1 MNIIKFGGKSLANGK
16 AIQSVIDIIKE
27 KHNAGEQFQLV
38 VSARGHATDQLLK
51 LADLAKKGQAYT
63 TLFYNFKKEQEQPL
77 SSPLLS
83 HEFQRIENILK
94 GIALLNDFSKSTEA
108 ELLAQGE
115 LISAK
120 TIVELLMQNHI
131 ESLFVD
137 TRQLLKTEVVD
148 GKTKVNHAISKQNTI
163 AYVRNTIKTS
173 IGVFTGFI
181 ASDDNNKT
189 STLGR
194 NGSNYSAALFANYIN
209 ASKVENYTHVNGI
222 FSANPEW
229 VSRAKIIR
237 NLSFQEANELANF
250 GTSILHQKTILPL
263 LDKKIPFH
271 IKNTFNPKN
280 EGTLISNEV
289 VKDGIKAISVQNNIG
304 LIEVHGNGFWGKAG
318 VDARIFNAL
327 AKAEVSVGMVSQ
339 GSSERGISF
348 LVEEN
353 QIGTAKTALEQEFYY
368 EIQSKEVDT
377 IKTDKHI
384 GLISIVGHG
393 IEYFHKPFQALI
405 KNQIKPLL
413 INNTLNG
420 KNIGLVVH
428 EKNIKKAVNV
438 VHGQIFGENKVIN
451 LAVIG
456 KGTVGSVF
464 LDQVIENAEKLK
476 TRKQIDLNIFALS
489 GQKSIVLNAEGL
501 DKNWKE
507 SIEKSSLK
515 CEENLPQQIVDYANA
530 NHLENLILVDNTASS
545 DFAKTY
551 PEFVKDGFNLV
562 SSNKIANTLDIKSYQ
577 ELRKLLHNSR
587 KKYLYET
594 NVGAG
599 LPLIDT
605 IRLLHDSGE
614 NITKIRGVFS
624 GSLSYLFNAFSV
636 RNEPFHIILQEAIDK
651 GFTEPDPREDLCGN
665 DVARKL
671 LILARE
677 LDLENELDDVSVENL
692 IPELFRD
699 LNEGEFLN
707 RLEELNATFSNIKA
721 LQKENHVLR
730 YVGELS
736 GDLQQSKAIL
746 DVKLVS
752 VPESSPLGQV
762 KGSDSIFEIFTES
775 YGDHPLVIQGAGAG
789 AKVTARGVLGDVL
802 RLAETL

>member
-1 MNIIKFGGKSLANGK
+1 MNIIKFGGKSLSNGK
-16 AIQSVIDIIKE
+16 GLQAAINIIKQKYASKE
-27 KHNAGEQFQLV
+27 IFHLV
-38 VSARGHATDQLLK
+38 VSARGQATDQLLELAK
-51 LADLAKKGQAYT
+51 LAKQGQSYT
-63 TLFYNFKKEQEQPL
+63 TALYTFKKEQEHPL
-77 SSPLLS
+77 NTPILNT
-83 HEFQRIENILK
+83 EFERIENILN
-94 GIALLNDFSKSTEA
+94 GISLLNDFSTSTEA

-120 TIVELLMQNHI
+120 TIVELLKQEQIDSH
-131 ESLFVD
+131 LVD
-137 TRQLLKTEVVD
+137 TRVLIKTETID
-148 GKTKVNHAISKQNTI
+148 GKSKVKHALSEQNTI
-163 AYVRNTIKTS
+163 SYNREYLSNS
-173 IGVFTGFI
+173 LGVFTGFI
-181 ASDDNNKT
+181 ASDQDNKT
-189 STLGR
+189 TTLGR
-194 NGSNYSAALFANYIN
+194 NGSNYSAALFANYLN
-209 ASKVENYTHVNGI
+209 ANKVENYTHVDGI

-229 VSRAKIIR
+229 VNRAKIIR

-263 LDKKIPFH
+263 LVKKIPFH
-271 IKNTFNPKN
+271 IKNTFNPEN
-280 EGTLISNEV
+280 EGTLISNDV

-353 QIGTAKTALEQEFYY
+353 QINDAKSALEQEFYY
-368 EIQSKEVDT
+368 EIKSKEVDT

-384 GLISIVGHG
+384 GLISIIGHG

-428 EKNIKKAVNV
+428 EQDIKKAINV
-438 VHGQIFGENKVIN
+438 VHGQIFGENKVVN

-489 GQKSIVLNAEGL
+489 GQNSIVLNAEGL

-507 SIEKSSLK
+507 NIETNSLNH
-515 CEENLPQQIVDYANA
+515 EGSLPQQIANYANA

-545 DFAKTY
+545 EFAKTY

-577 ELRKLLHNSR
+577 NLRALLQNSR

-624 GSLSYLFNAFSV
+624 GSLSYLFNEYSV
-636 RNEPFHIILQEAIDK
+636 RNESFHIILQEAIDK

-677 LDLENELDDVSVENL
+677 LDLENEFSDVSVENL

-699 LNEGEFLN
+699 LNESEFLN

-721 LQKENHVLR
+721 LQKDNHVLR

-736 GDLQQSKAIL
+736 GDLQQSKAKL

>member
-16 AIQSVIDIIKE
+16 GLDSVLNIIKE
-27 KHNAGEQFQLV
+27 KANNNESFNIV
-38 VSARGHATDQLLK
+38 VSARGKATDQLLE
-51 LADLAKKGQAYT
+51 LAELAKTGQDYSQA
-63 TLFYNFKKEQEQPL
+63 LDVFKQEQNTPI
-77 SSPLLS
+77 SSSLLNP
-83 HEFQRIENILK
+83 EFKRLDDILN
-94 GIALLNDFSKSTEA
+94 GIALLNDFSDATEA

-120 TIVELLMQNHI
+120 TIVELLEKEDISAH
-131 ESLFVD
+131 FVD
-137 TRQLLKTEVVD
+137 SRQLIKTETLD
-148 GKTKVNHAISKQNTI
+148 GKTKVKHAISEQNTLN
-163 AYVRNTIKTS
+163 YYRNHLENT

-181 ASDDNNKT
+181 ASDQSNKT
-189 STLGR
+189 TTLGR
-194 NGSNYSAALFANYIN
+194 NGSNYSAALFANYLN
-209 ASKVENYTHVNGI
+209 ADKVENYTHVDGI

-229 VSRAKIIR
+229 VNRAKIIR

-263 LDKKIPFH
+263 LDKQIPFQ
-271 IKNTFNPKN
+271 IKNTFNPLN
-280 EGTLISNEV
+280 PGTLISNEV
-289 VKDGIKAISVQNNIG
+289 VKDGIKAISVQNQIG

-353 QIGTAKTALEQEFYY
+353 QINDAKTALEQEFYY
-368 EIQSKEVDT
+368 EIKSKEVDS
-377 IKTDKHI
+377 IKTDQHI
-384 GLISIVGHG
+384 GLISIIGHG
-393 IEYFHKPFQALI
+393 IEYFHKPFQSLI

-420 KNIGLVVH
+420 KNIGLVVK
-428 EKNIKKAVNV
+428 EQDIKKAVNV
-438 VHGQIFGENKVIN
+438 VHGQIFGENKVVN

-489 GQKSIVLNAEGL
+489 GQNSILFNSEGL
-501 DKNWKE
+501 DKNWKAN
-507 SIEKSSLK
+507 IENNSQNH
-515 CEENLPQQIVDYANA
+515 EEDLTQQIADYAKA

-545 DFAKTY
+545 EFVKNY
-551 PEFVKDGFNLV
+551 PQFVKDGFNLV
-562 SSNKIANTLDIKSYQ
+562 SSNKIANTLDIASYQ
-577 ELRKLLHNSR
+577 DLRRLLHSSR

-605 IRLLHDSGE
+605 ISLLHDSGE

-624 GSLSYLFNAFSV
+624 GSLSYLFNEFSV
-636 RNEPFHIILQEAIDK
+636 RDEDFHVILQEAINK

-677 LDLENELDDVSVENL
+677 LDLENELADVSIENL
-692 IPELFRD
+692 IPEPFRALSKD
-699 LNEGEFLN
+699 EFLS
-707 RLEELNATFSNIKA
+707 RLEELNTTFSTIKNN
-721 LQKENHVLR
+721 QKPNHVLR

-736 GDLQQSKAIL
+736 GDLQQSKAKL

>member
-16 AIQSVIDIIKE
+16 GLNAVLNIIKE
-27 KHNAGEQFQLV
+27 KANNKEPFNIV
-38 VSARGHATDQLLK
+38 VSARGKATDQLLE
-51 LADLAKKGQAYT
+51 LAQLAKTGQDYSQA
-63 TLFYNFKKEQEQPL
+63 LDVFKEEQNTPL
-77 SSPLLS
+77 SSPLLNP
-83 HEFQRIENILK
+83 EFKRLDDILN
-94 GIALLNDFSKSTEA
+94 GIALLNDFSDATEA

-120 TIVELLMQNHI
+120 TIVELLEKEHI
-131 ESLFVD
+131 SAHFVD
-137 TRQLLKTEVVD
+137 SRQLIKTETLD
-148 GKTKVNHAISKQNTI
+148 GKTKVKHAISEQNTLN
-163 AYVRNTIKTS
+163 YYRNHLKNT

-181 ASDDNNKT
+181 ASDQSNKT
-189 STLGR
+189 TTLGR
-194 NGSNYSAALFANYIN
+194 NGSNYSAALFANYLN
-209 ASKVENYTHVNGI
+209 ADKVENYTHVDGI

-229 VSRAKIIR
+229 VNRAKIIR

-263 LDKKIPFH
+263 LDKQIPFE
-271 IKNTFNPKN
+271 IKNTFNPLN
-280 EGTLISNEV
+280 PGTLISNEV
-289 VKDGIKAISVQNNIG
+289 VKDGIKAISVQNQIG

-353 QIGTAKTALEQEFYY
+353 QINDAKTALEQEFYY
-368 EIQSKEVDT
+368 EIKSKEVDS
-377 IKTDKHI
+377 IKTDQHI
-384 GLISIVGHG
+384 GLISIIGHG
-393 IEYFHKPFQALI
+393 IEYFHKPFQSLI

-420 KNIGLVVH
+420 KNIGLVVK
-428 EKNIKKAVNV
+428 EQDIKKAVNV
-438 VHGQIFGENKVIN
+438 VHGQIFGENKVVN

-476 TRKQIDLNIFALS
+476 NRKQIDLNIFALS
-489 GQKSIVLNAEGL
+489 GQNSILFNSEGL
-501 DKNWKE
+501 DKNWKTV
-507 SIEKSSLK
+507 IENNSQNH
-515 CEENLPQQIVDYANA
+515 EEDLTQQIADYAKA

-545 DFAKTY
+545 EFVKNY
-551 PEFVKDGFNLV
+551 PQFVKDGFNLV
-562 SSNKIANTLDIKSYQ
+562 SSNKIANTLDIESYQ
-577 ELRKLLHNSR
+577 DLRRLLHRSR

-605 IRLLHDSGE
+605 ISLLHDSGE

-624 GSLSYLFNAFSV
+624 GSLSYLFNEFSV
-636 RNEPFHIILQEAIDK
+636 RDEDFHVILQEAINK

-677 LDLENELDDVSVENL
+677 LDLENELADVSIENL
-692 IPELFRD
+692 IPEPFRE
-699 LNEGEFLN
+699 LSKNEFLS
-707 RLEELNATFSNIKA
+707 RLEELNTTFSTIKNN
-721 LQKENHVLR
+721 QKPNHVLR

-736 GDLQQSKAIL
+736 GDLQQSKAKL

>member
-1 MNIIKFGGKSLANGK
+1 MNIIKFGGKSLANGTGLQ
-16 AIQSVIDIIKE
+16 AVINIIKE
-27 KHNAGEQFQLV
+27 KHQSETPFHIV
-38 VSARGHATDQLLK
+38 VSARGQATDQLLE
-51 LADLAKKGQAYT
+51 LANLAKQGKPYGT
-63 TLFYNFKKEQEQPL
+63 VFYKFKKEQEAPL
-77 SSPLLS
+77 TSPLLQT
-83 HEFQRIENILK
+83 EFERIENILN
-94 GIALLNDFSKSTEA
+94 GIALLHDFSKSTEA

-120 TIVELLMQNHI
+120 TIVELLKQEQIDSH
-131 ESLFVD
+131 FTD
-137 TRQLLKTEVVD
+137 ARLLIKTEVID
-148 GKTKVNHAISKQNTI
+148 GKTKVKHAISEQNTI
-163 AYVRNTIKTS
+163 AYLRNTIKSS

-181 ASDDNNKT
+181 ASDKNNKT
-189 STLGR
+189 TTLGR
-194 NGSNYSAALFANYIN
+194 NGSNYSAALFANYLN
-209 ASKVENYTHVNGI
+209 ADKVENYTHVDGI

-229 VSRAKIIR
+229 VHRAKIIR

-271 IKNTFNPKN
+271 IKNTFNPDN
-280 EGTLISNEV
+280 SGTLISNDV

-353 QIGTAKTALEQEFYY
+353 QINTAKTALEQEFYY
-368 EIQSKEVDT
+368 EIKSKEVDA

-384 GLISIVGHG
+384 GLISIIGHG
-393 IEYFHKPFQALI
+393 IEYFHKPFQSLI
-405 KNQIKPLL
+405 KNEIKPLL

-420 KNIGLVVH
+420 KNIGLVVN
-428 EKNIKKAVNV
+428 EQDIKKAVNV
-438 VHGQIFGENKVIN
+438 VHGQIFGENKVVN
-451 LAVIG
+451 LAVVG

-464 LDQVIENAEKLK
+464 LDQVIENAENLK
-476 TRKQIDLNIFALS
+476 ARKQIDLNIFALS
-489 GQKSIVLNAEGL
+489 GQDALVLNAEGL
-501 DKNWKE
+501 DKNWKD
-507 SIEKSSLK
+507 SIEKNSQKHEHSLPK
-515 CEENLPQQIVDYANA
+515 QIAQFANA

-562 SSNKIANTLDIKSYQ
+562 SSNKIANTLDIESYQ
-577 ELRKLLHNSR
+577 ELRRLLHTSR

-624 GSLSYLFNAFSV
+624 GSLSYLFNEFSV
-636 RNEPFHIILQEAIDK
+636 RDEAFHVVLQEAIDK

-677 LDLENELDDVSVENL
+677 LDLENEFEDVSVENL

-699 LNEGEFLN
+699 LSKEEFLN
-707 RLEELNATFSNIKA
+707 RLDELNATFSNTKA

-736 GDLQQSKAIL
+736 GDLQQSKAKL

-752 VPESSPLGQV
+752 VPASSPLGQV

>member
-1 MNIIKFGGKSLANGK
+1 MHIIKFGGQSLANGK
-16 AIQSVIDIIKE
+16 GLNSVLDIIKQKANSNE
-27 KHNAGEQFQLV
+27 SFNII
-38 VSARGHATDQLLK
+38 VSARGKATDQLLQ
-51 LADLAKKGQAYT
+51 LAQLAKNGQDYSLALST
-63 TLFYNFKKEQEQPL
+63 FKEEQNTPL
-77 SSPLLS
+77 SSSLLEP
-83 HEFQRIENILK
+83 EFKRLDNILN
-94 GIALLNDFSKSTEA
+94 GITLLTDFSESTEA

-120 TIVELLMQNHI
+120 TIVALLKKAKIQAH
-131 ESLFVD
+131 LVD
-137 TRQLLKTEVVD
+137 ARQLIKTDIID
-148 GKTKVNHAISKQNTI
+148 GKTKVNHAISEQNTI
-163 AYVRNTIKTS
+163 NYTRNHLKNT

-181 ASDDNNKT
+181 ASDQYNKT
-189 STLGR
+189 TTLGR
-194 NGSNYSAALFANYIN
+194 NGSNYSAALFANYLN
-209 ASKVENYTHVNGI
+209 AEKVENYTHVDGI

-263 LDKKIPFH
+263 LDKQIPFH
-271 IKNTFNPKN
+271 IKNTFNPSN
-280 EGTLISNEV
+280 PGTLISNDV

-353 QIGTAKTALEQEFYY
+353 QINQAKTALEQEFYY
-368 EIQSKEVDT
+368 EIKSQEVDS
-377 IKTDKHI
+377 IKTDQNI
-384 GLISIVGHG
+384 GLISIIGHG
-393 IEYFHKPFQALI
+393 IEYFHKPFQSLI

-420 KNIGLVVH
+420 KNIGLVVK
-428 EKNIKKAVNV
+428 EQDIKKAVNV

-489 GQKSIVLNAEGL
+489 GQNSILFNSEGL
-501 DKNWKE
+501 DKNWKTY
-507 SIEKSSLK
+507 IEHSSLNHEQDLTK
-515 CEENLPQQIVDYANA
+515 QIANYAKA

-545 DFAKTY
+545 DFVKNY
-551 PEFVKDGFNLV
+551 PQFVKDGFNLV
-562 SSNKIANTLDIKSYQ
+562 SSNKIANTLDIQSYQ
-577 ELRKLLHNSR
+577 DLRKLLHSSR

-605 IRLLHDSGE
+605 ISLLHDSGE

-624 GSLSYLFNAFSV
+624 GSLSYLFNEFSV
-636 RNEPFHIILQEAIDK
+636 RDEDFHVILQEAINK

-677 LDLENELDDVSVENL
+677 LDLENELEDVSIENL
-692 IPELFRD
+692 IPEPFRD
-699 LNEGEFLN
+699 LSKDDFLQ
-707 RLEELNATFSNIKA
+707 RLKELNTTFSAIKNN
-721 LQKENHVLR
+721 QKPNHVLR

-736 GDLQQSKAIL
+736 GDLQQSKANL

>member
-1 MNIIKFGGKSLANGK
+1 MDIIKFGGKSLSNGNGIE
-16 AIQSVIDIIKE
+16 AVIDIIKQ
-27 KHNAGEQFQLV
+27 KHIAQNPFHLV
-38 VSARGHATDQLLK
+38 VSARGQATDQLLE
-51 LADLAKKGQAYT
+51 LANLAKTGQDYSPA
-63 TLFYNFKKEQEQPL
+63 FESFKNEQSHPVSTDLLEPEFGRL
-77 SSPLLS
+77 ENLLS
-83 HEFQRIENILK
+83 GISLLK
-94 GIALLNDFSKSTEA
+94 DFSPTTEA
-108 ELLAQGE
+108 EVLAQGE

-120 TIVELLMQNHI
+120 TIVELLSKTNIPAQVVDSR
-131 ESLFVD
+131 SLI
-137 TRQLLKTEVVD
+137 KTENID
-148 GKTKVNHAISKQNTI
+148 GKTKVKHAISEQNTLS
-163 AYVRNTIKTS
+163 YWRNHLQHS

-181 ASDDNNKT
+181 ASDQNHKT
-189 STLGR
+189 TTLGR
-194 NGSNYSAALFANYIN
+194 NGSNYSAALFANYLN
-209 ASKVENYTHVNGI
+209 ANKVENYTHVDGI

-229 VSRAKIIR
+229 VNRAKIIR

-263 LDKKIPFH
+263 LDKQIPFH
-271 IKNTFNPKN
+271 IKNTFNPQN
-280 EGTLISNEV
+280 SGTLISNDV
-289 VKDGIKAISVQNNIG
+289 VKDGIKAISVQNQIG

-348 LVEEN
+348 LVEEK
-353 QIGTAKTALEQEFYY
+353 QINDAKSALEQEFYY
-368 EIQSKEVDT
+368 EIKSGEVDD
-377 IKTDKHI
+377 IKSEKQV
-384 GLISIVGHG
+384 GLISIIGHG
-393 IEYFHKPFQALI
+393 IEYFHRPFQSLV

-428 EKNIKKAVNV
+428 EQDIKKAVNV
-438 VHGQIFGENKVIN
+438 VHSQIFGENKVVN

-464 LDQVIENAEKLK
+464 LDQVIENAENLK
-476 TRKQIDLNIFALS
+476 SRKQIDLNIFALS
-489 GQKSIVLNAEGL
+489 GQDSILLNAEGL

-507 SIEKSSLK
+507 SIANHSLK
-515 CEENLPQQIVDYANA
+515 HESDLPKQIANYANTH
-530 NHLENLILVDNTASS
+530 HLENLILVDNTASS
-545 DFAKTY
+545 EFVQNY
-551 PEFVKDGFNLV
+551 PTFVKDGFNIV

-577 ELRKLLHNSR
+577 DLRTLLHTSR

-624 GSLSYLFNAFSV
+624 GSLSYLFNEYSV
-636 RNEPFHIILQEAIDK
+636 RDEAFHTILKEAIDK

-677 LDLENELDDVSVENL
+677 LDLENEFKDVSVENL

-699 LNEGEFLN
+699 LTKDEFLQ
-707 RLEELNATFSNIKA
+707 RLDELNPTFSNIKA
-721 LQKENHVLR
+721 QQKENHVLR

-736 GDLQQSKAIL
+736 GDLQQSKAQL

-752 VPESSPLGQV
+752 VPQSSPLGQV

>member
-1 MNIIKFGGKSLANGK
+1 MNIIKFGGNSLSNGK
-16 AIQSVIDIIKE
+16 GLDSVIRIIKQKAE
-27 KHNAGEQFQLV
+27 KNETFNLV
-38 VSARGHATDQLLK
+38 VSARGKATDQLLN
-51 LADLAKKGQAYT
+51 LAQLAKEGNSYSAA
-63 TLFYNFKKEQEQPL
+63 LNNFKSEQNTPL
-77 SSPLLS
+77 SSALLDP
-83 HEFQRIENILK
+83 EFKRIEDILN
-94 GIALLNDFSKSTEA
+94 GITLLNDFSDSTEA

-120 TIVELLMQNHI
+120 TIVELLKTEGIKAH
-131 ESLFVD
+131 FVD
-137 TRQLLKTEVVD
+137 ARLLIKTETID
-148 GKTKVNHAISKQNTI
+148 GKTKVKHGISEQNTLN
-163 AYVRNTIKTS
+163 YSRHHLQDS
-173 IGVFTGFI
+173 IGVITGFI
-181 ASDDNNKT
+181 ASDKTNKT
-189 STLGR
+189 TTLGR
-194 NGSNYSAALFANYIN
+194 NGSNYSAALFANYLN
-209 ASKVENYTHVNGI
+209 AKKVENYTHVDGI

-263 LDKKIPFH
+263 LDKQIPFQ
-271 IKNTFNPKN
+271 IKNTFNPDN
-280 EGTLISNEV
+280 PGTLISNEV
-289 VKDGIKAISVQNNIG
+289 VKDGIKAISVQNQIG

-327 AKAEVSVGMVSQ
+327 AKTEVSVGMVSQ

-353 QIGTAKTALEQEFYY
+353 QLNEAKTALEQEFYY
-368 EIQSKEVDT
+368 EIKSKEVDA
-377 IKTDKHI
+377 IKTDKNI

-393 IEYFHKPFQALI
+393 IEYFHKPFQSLI

-428 EKNIKKAVNV
+428 EQDIKKAVNV
-438 VHGQIFGENKVIN
+438 VHSQIFGENKVVN

-464 LDQVIENAEKLK
+464 LDQVIENAENLK
-476 TRKQIDLNIFALS
+476 SRKQIDLNIFALS
-489 GQKSIVLNAEGL
+489 GQDSVLLNAEGL
-501 DKNWKE
+501 DKNWKQNIKTE
-507 SIEKSSLK
+507 SCKHQQDLTK
-515 CEENLPQQIVDYANA
+515 QIVSYANTH
-530 NHLENLILVDNTASS
+530 HLENLILVDNTASS
-545 DFAKTY
+545 EFVKTY
-551 PEFVKDGFNLV
+551 PQFVKEGFNLV

-577 ELRKLLHNSR
+577 DLRSLLHTSR

-614 NITKIRGVFS
+614 NITQIRGVFS
-624 GSLSYLFNAFSV
+624 GSLSYLFNEFSV
-636 RNEPFHIILQEAIDK
+636 RDEDFHGILQEAIDN

-677 LDLENELDDVSVENL
+677 LDLENELEDVSIENL
-692 IPELFRD
+692 IPEPFRA
-699 LNEGEFLN
+699 LSKTEFLN
-707 RLEELNATFSNIKA
+707 RLEELNTTFSAIKA
-721 LQKENHVLR
+721 NQKENHVLR

-736 GDLQQSKAIL
+736 GDLQQSKAKL

>member
-1 MNIIKFGGKSLANGK
+1 MNIIKFGGKSLANGNGLE
-16 AIQSVIDIIKE
+16 SVIDIIKQ
-27 KHNAGEQFQLV
+27 KHSSAEAFHIV
-38 VSARGHATDQLLK
+38 VSARGNATDQLLELAK
-51 LADLAKKGQAYT
+51 LAIQGKPYT
-63 TLFYNFKKEQEQPL
+63 TPFYNFKKEQEQPL
-77 SSPLLS
+77 SSPLL
-83 HEFQRIENILK
+83 HTEFERIENILN
-94 GIALLNDFSKSTEA
+94 GIELLKDFSKSTEA

-120 TIVELLMQNHI
+120 TIVELLKHEKINGHV
-131 ESLFVD
+131 VD
-137 TRQLLKTEVVD
+137 SRLILKTESVD
-148 GKTKVNHAISKQNTI
+148 GKTKVKHGISEQNTI
-163 AYVRNTIKTS
+163 AYVRNHIQDS

-181 ASDDNNKT
+181 ASDHANKT
-189 STLGR
+189 TTLGR
-194 NGSNYSAALFANYIN
+194 NGSNYSAALFANYLHAN
-209 ASKVENYTHVNGI
+209 KVENYTHVDGI

-229 VSRAKIIR
+229 VSRAKIIS

-263 LDKKIPFH
+263 IDKKIPFQ
-271 IKNTFNPKN
+271 IKNTFKPNN
-280 EGTLISNEV
+280 SGTLISNEV

-353 QIGTAKTALEQEFYY
+353 QVDNAKTALEQEFYY
-368 EIQSKEVDT
+368 EIKSNEVDS
-377 IKTDKHI
+377 IKTDKQI

-420 KNIGLVVH
+420 KNIGLVV
-428 EKNIKKAVNV
+428 KNQDIKKAVNV
-438 VHGQIFGENKVIN
+438 VHGQIFGENKVVN

-489 GQKSIVLNAEGL
+489 GQDALLLNAEGL
-501 DKNWKE
+501 DTNWKE
-507 SIEKSSLK
+507 RIELKSQKHETSLPK
-515 CEENLPQQIVDYANA
+515 QIANYANA

-551 PEFVKDGFNLV
+551 PEFVEQGFNLV
-562 SSNKIANTLDIKSYQ
+562 SSNKISNTLDIKSYQ
-577 ELRKLLHNSR
+577 DLRALLHTSR

-624 GSLSYLFNAFSV
+624 GSLSYLFNEFSV
-636 RNEPFHIILQEAIDK
+636 RDEAFHVVLKEAIDK

-677 LDLENELDDVSVENL
+677 LDLENEFEDVSIENL

-699 LNEGEFLN
+699 LSKDEFLN
-707 RLEELNATFSNIKA
+707 RLEELNPTFSNIKA
-721 LQKENHVLR
+721 QQKENHVLR

-736 GDLQQSKAIL
+736 GDLQQSKAEL